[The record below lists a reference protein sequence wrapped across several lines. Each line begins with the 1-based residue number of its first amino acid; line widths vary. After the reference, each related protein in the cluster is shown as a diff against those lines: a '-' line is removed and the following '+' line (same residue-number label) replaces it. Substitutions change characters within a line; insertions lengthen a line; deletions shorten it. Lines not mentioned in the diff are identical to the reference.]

1 VRGLSRARL
10 GRAAWWL
17 GALLAIGVPMLVQRH
32 WLRETYFVADDFS
45 NFALAHLAGFG
56 WDLLTAN
63 YNPWTTAGVHLAPGH
78 RVLDWLVTVPAGNRY
93 GAAILAMVASIGGT
107 LAFTLGMLDDLLGR
121 RPWHLLVVFML
132 GLAFPLLITASWFAA
147 GAHALPGLCF
157 TAGSLWGY
165 ARWRRSHSR
174 WALAATWLSM
184 AIALTFSPQ
193 PVLTV
198 LYAVLLA
205 VLVAPERLTPR
216 TMLASLRADWLPLAG
231 LAVIGG
237 AYFLHEMIRSSAP
250 AQGRTARAF
259 FDLLEA
265 VARDALPNVT
275 GLALPSRLWVT
286 AVLAVLGAAL
296 LSALGRR
303 GLSALVFF
311 AVVLVANVAVTWFG
325 RSDIGL
331 AAATE
336 ARYLTSLTLGFWIA
350 VALALAPAARGPWRR
365 LPDLRGR
372 LSPAAA
378 TALAAIAFALVS
390 AAAAKHYLGRLEAGF
405 HGSGYTL
412 QTSAAAKGLAYR
424 LDRDLDRLDRSGDL
438 PGLVNGEVPFPLYYA
453 NHPINQIGYLGHAFN
468 DHVAA
473 EGRGPRLFALTPD
486 AEVKPAVFTA
496 AGAATT
502 RTCDGRCE
510 LVLSP
515 RDPKAASPC
524 FVRLR
529 LDSGARVTATTFTL
543 ARALMKQGAP
553 AGADPSGKPLK
564 RWDIGPVTL
573 DAKRP
578 DATLMTWALDAYQVH
593 VQLRATGRF
602 AVTAQLGTVRTSTAS
617 G

>member
-1 VRGLSRARL
+1 VRELSRAHA

-17 GALLAIGVPMLVQRH
+17 GALVAVGVPMLVQRH
-32 WLRETYFVADDFS
+32 WLLETYFVADDFS
-45 NFALAHLAGFG
+45 NFALAHIAGLS

-63 YNPWTTAGVHLAPGH
+63 YNPWNTPGVHLAPGH

-107 LAFTLGMLDDLLGR
+107 LAFTLGMLDELLGR
-121 RPWHLLVVFML
+121 RPWHLLIVFIL

-165 ARWRRSHSR
+165 ARWRRTRGR
-174 WALAATWLSM
+174 WALAATWLSVT
-184 AIALTFSPQ
+184 IALTFSPQ

-198 LYAVLLA
+198 LYAFLLA

-216 TMLASLRADWLPLAG
+216 AVLASLRADWPPLAG
-231 LAVIGG
+231 LAAIAGI
-237 AYFLHEMIRSSAP
+237 YFLYEMIRSSAP
-250 AQGRTARAF
+250 APGRTLTAF

-265 VARDALPNVT
+265 VARGALPNVA
-275 GLALPSRLWVT
+275 GLALPTHLWVT
-286 AVLAVLGAAL
+286 VALALLGAAL

-311 AVVLVANVAVTWFG
+311 AVVLVANVGVTWFG
-325 RSDIGL
+325 RSDVGL

-336 ARYLTSLTLGFWIA
+336 ARYLTALTLGFWIA
-350 VALALAPAARGPWRR
+350 VAIALAPADRGLWRR
-365 LPDLRGR
+365 LPRQR
-372 LSPAAA
+372 LKHAP
-378 TALAAIAFALVS
+378 ALAAVALVLVS

-424 LDRDLDRLDRSGDL
+424 LNRDLDRLDRSGDL
-438 PGLVNGEVPFPLYYA
+438 QGLVNGEVPFPLYYA

-473 EGRGPRLFALTPD
+473 EGRGQRLFALTPD
-486 AEVKPAVFTA
+486 AEVKPVVFAA
-496 AGAATT
+496 AGPATT
-502 RTCDGRCE
+502 RGCDGSCE
-510 LVLSP
+510 LVLTP

-543 ARALMKQGAP
+543 ARALMKQGPP
-553 AGADPSGKPLK
+553 AGADPRGKPLS

-573 DAKRP
+573 DRERP

-593 VQLRATGRF
+593 VQLRGKDRF
-602 AVTAQLGTVRTSTAS
+602 SVSGQVGTVKPATR
-617 G
+617 